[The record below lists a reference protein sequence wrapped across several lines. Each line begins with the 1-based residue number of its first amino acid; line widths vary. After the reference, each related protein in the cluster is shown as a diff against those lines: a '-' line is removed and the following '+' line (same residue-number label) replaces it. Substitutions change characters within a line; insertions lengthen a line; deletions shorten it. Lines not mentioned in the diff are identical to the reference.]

1 MEPAEQSFTI
11 TVTAALSGKVFWT
24 FASQHAGSLFVRYLK
39 LTIQERLGLP
49 SPFTVSMLKE
59 GEIVDDFCHLQD
71 LTDTNE
77 LHLEYVLQKRR
88 RPEACQKLALTE
100 AIGHQLSR
108 EVWRILAHGLVLTEC
123 LPINGRMTIN
133 PLALSIQSAPLL
145 QEAPPSTGMPG
156 ILESL
161 LQANCDPNHFGHPPK
176 SPLNEAVL
184 RNSLATVR
192 LLVGWRANVNLQ
204 ARGNDLPLVFAVKQQ
219 RPEMVKCLLELRAN
233 PTVTCY
239 SPTND
244 RPGARW
250 VPITVKEL
258 TEPDTDIAHLIEHAI
273 HEWKPPDLNGG
284 LGRLS
289 SSKAIECISSSSA

>member
-1 MEPAEQSFTI
+1 MESTVQSFTI
-11 TVTAALSGKVFWT
+11 TVTAALTGQVFWT

-49 SPFTVSMLKE
+49 SPFAVIMLKE

-71 LTDTNE
+71 ITDTNE

-133 PLALSIQSAPLL
+133 PLVLSIQSAPMF
-145 QEAPPSTGMPG
+145 QETPPSTGMPG
-156 ILESL
+156 IVESL

-184 RNSLATVR
+184 RNNLAMVR

-204 ARGNDLPLVFAVKQQ
+204 ARGNDLPLSCAVRQQ
-219 RPEMVKCLLELRAN
+219 RPEMVRCLLELRAN

-239 SPTND
+239 SPTNA
-244 RPGARW
+244 RSGTRW
-250 VPITVKEL
+250 VLITVKEL
-258 TEPDTDIAHLIEHAI
+258 TEPDSEIAHLIEHAI
-273 HEWKPPDLNGG
+273 HEWLSPDSTGG
-284 LGRLS
+284 SCGFP
-289 SSKAIECISSSSA
+289 AQV